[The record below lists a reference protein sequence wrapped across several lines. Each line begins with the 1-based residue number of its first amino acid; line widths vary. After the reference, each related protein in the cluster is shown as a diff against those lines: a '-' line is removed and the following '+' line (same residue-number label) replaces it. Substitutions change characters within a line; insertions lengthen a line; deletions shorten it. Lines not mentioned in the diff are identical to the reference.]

1 MNKFLPVLVFL
12 LVSAQMLS
20 AETWT
25 LESKD
30 GRSIEV
36 DYLFY
41 DGVDLTIQRV
51 GDYRKINLTP
61 DQLSEKSWKSI
72 EKEFAAKAAIELE
85 VTRQTKTS
93 TATERENHDSYYTT
107 TRKETAKINRFIIE
121 LSSSS
126 YFNSKVTIEYFLF
139 ADGEVE
145 YGRIPAEL
153 SMRKPFETQV
163 EKTLESTSYKSSYSD
178 YGTYYSSSSGDKS
191 ASIGVILHN
200 AEGDEIEEYASSEKL
215 KEHMNSI
222 KHKLRDSYKPPAKPK
237 PSKSTRKIKNDDSFK
252 IE

>member
-1 MNKFLPVLVFL
+1 MSKILYVFMFFC
-12 LVSAQMLS
+12 VSVQMLS

-61 DQLSEKSWKSI
+61 DQLSEKSWKSL
-72 EKEFAAKAAIELE
+72 EKEFSAKAAIELE
-85 VTRQTKTS
+85 VTRKTKTS
-93 TATERENHDSYYTT
+93 TEIERDKYSSYYTH
-107 TRKETAKINRFIIE
+107 TRKEIEKINRFIIE

-126 YFNSKVTIEYFLF
+126 YFNSKVTIEYFIF
-139 ADGEVE
+139 VDGEID

-153 SMRKPFETQV
+153 SMRKPFQTHV
-163 EKTLESTSYKSSYSD
+163 EKTLESTSYKSSSFD
-178 YGTYYSSSSGDKS
+178 FGTYYSSSSGDSS

-200 AEGDEIEEYASSEKL
+200 AEGEEIEDYASSEKL
-215 KEHMNSI
+215 REYMHSI
-222 KHKLRDSYKPPAKPK
+222 KQKLRDSYTPPPKQK
-237 PSKSTRKIKNDDSFK
+237 PSKSDQRIKNNDPFK
-252 IE
+252 IG

>member
-1 MNKFLPVLVFL
+1 MSKIFYIFVFL
-12 LVSAQMLS
+12 CVSVQMLS

-36 DYLFY
+36 DYLYY

-61 DQLSEKSWKSI
+61 DQLSEKSWKNI
-72 EKEFAAKAAIELE
+72 EKEFSAKAAIELE

-93 TATERENHDSYYTT
+93 TATEHENHDSYYTT

-126 YFNSKVTIEYFLF
+126 YFNSKVTIEYFIF
-139 ADGEVE
+139 VDGEVE

-163 EKTLESTSYKSSYSD
+163 EKTLASTSYKSSFSD
-178 YGTYYSSSSGDKS
+178 YGTFYSSTSGDSS

-200 AEGDEIEEYASSEKL
+200 AEGDEIEDYASSEKL
-215 KEHMNSI
+215 KEHMHSI
-222 KHKLRDSYKPPAKPK
+222 KQQLRDSYKPPAKPK
-237 PSKSTRKIKNDDSFK
+237 PSKSAQRIKNNDSFK